1 MPHRI
6 STNSYFTLRTSFLHI
21 FPTATLNLVILVLK
35 FSESHIISLQSI
47 HILMIIAFLWLY
59 A

>member
-21 FPTATLNLVILVLK
+21 FPTTTLNLVILVLK

-47 HILMIIAFLWLY
+47 HILMIIAFL
-59 A
+59 